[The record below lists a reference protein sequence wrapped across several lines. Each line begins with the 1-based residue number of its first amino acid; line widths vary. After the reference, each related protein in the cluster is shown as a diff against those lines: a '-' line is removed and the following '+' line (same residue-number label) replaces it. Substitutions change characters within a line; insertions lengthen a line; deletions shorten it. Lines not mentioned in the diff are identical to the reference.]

1 MFKPHRLKGGTFF
14 GGGMFF
20 QKTPVF
26 EGWYVYLG
34 RYVFEKLLRK
44 GGGTFI
50 WDGTFIWHWIV
61 LHLMG
66 QLQACISYIS
76 LCTLL

>member
-1 MFKPHRLKGGTFF
+1 MFTPHRLKGGTFF

-34 RYVFEKLLRK
+34 RYVFEKLLRR

-61 LHLMG
+61 NPLR
-66 QLQACISYIS
+66 S
-76 LCTLL
+76 TPF

>member
-34 RYVFEKLLRK
+34 RYVFEKLLST

-50 WDGTFIWHWIV
+50 WDGTFIWHWINLRINHFGLTFETV
-61 LHLMG
+61 
-66 QLQACISYIS
+66 I
-76 LCTLL
+76 

>member
-34 RYVFEKLLRK
+34 RYVFEKLLRR

-61 LHLMG
+61 LVLNLDHVVLRVG
-66 QLQACISYIS
+66 H
-76 LCTLL
+76 

>member
-34 RYVFEKLLRK
+34 RYVFEKLLRR

-61 LHLMG
+61 PRCGPLVPRFGWGH
-66 QLQACISYIS
+66 
-76 LCTLL
+76 